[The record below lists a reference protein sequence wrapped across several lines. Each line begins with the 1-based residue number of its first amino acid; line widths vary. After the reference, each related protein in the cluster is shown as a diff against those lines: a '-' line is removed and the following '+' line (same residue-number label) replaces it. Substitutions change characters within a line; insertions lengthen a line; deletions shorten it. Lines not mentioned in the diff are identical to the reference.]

1 MMISTINNSLK
12 AINNSVS
19 NISKAVDV
27 INSPTSTNDNIV
39 QSMVDIIVNQT
50 IYNANLVVIKT
61 SDEVQQRTID
71 IFI

>member
-1 MMISTINNSLK
+1 MISTINNSLK